1 MPKRGKRYESALALI
16 EKGKAY
22 TLDEA
27 LELLPE
33 TSGTKFDASVEL
45 HLNLGIDPTHQDQQV
60 RGTVTLPHGTGKTQ
74 RVIVFAAGD
83 KASEA
88 MEANADEVGTEDL
101 AKKIQGGWL
110 DFDAAVATPDMMRL
124 VSPLG
129 RILGPRGLM
138 PNARTGTV
146 TQDIKQT
153 VTELKA
159 GRVEFRVDRTAN
171 VHMIVGRV
179 SFAKEQLRENLAA
192 VLSAIVGA
200 RPSGAKGTYVQ
211 SATLATTMGPGI
223 QLDVQESL
231 MLTRSLN

>member
-1 MPKRGKRYESALALI
+1 MPKKGKRYTAALELV

-22 TLDEA
+22 LPEEA
-27 LELLPE
+27 LDLLSQ
-33 TSGTKFDASVEL
+33 TSGTKFDAAVEL

-60 RGTVTLPHGTGKTQ
+60 RGTVSLPHGTGKTQ

-88 MEANADEVGTEDL
+88 MEAGADEVGTDDL

-110 DFDAAVATPDMMRL
+110 EFDAAVATPDMMRL

-146 TQDIKQT
+146 TQDVTQA

-171 VHMIVGRV
+171 VHMIVGRA
-179 SFAKEQLRENLAA
+179 SFPKEHLRKNLAA
-192 VLSAIVGA
+192 VLGAIVAA
-200 RPSGAKGTYVQ
+200 RPMGAKGTYIR
-211 SATLATTMGPGI
+211 SATLATTMGPGLH
-223 QLDVQESL
+223 LDVQESL
-231 MLTRSLN
+231 TLTRSDD

>member
-1 MPKRGKRYESALALI
+1 MPKKGKRYTAALELV

-22 TLDEA
+22 LPEEA
-27 LELLPE
+27 LDLLSQ
-33 TSGTKFDASVEL
+33 TSGTKFDAAVEL

-60 RGTVTLPHGTGKTQ
+60 RGTVSLPHGTGKTQ
-74 RVIVFAAGD
+74 RVVVFAAGD

-88 MEANADEVGTEDL
+88 MEAGADEVGTDDL

-110 DFDAAVATPDMMRL
+110 EFDAAVATPDMMRL

-146 TQDIKQT
+146 TQDVTQA

-171 VHMIVGRV
+171 VHMIVGRA
-179 SFAKEQLRENLAA
+179 SFTKEHLRENLAA
-192 VLSAIVGA
+192 VLGAIVAA
-200 RPSGAKGTYVQ
+200 RPTGAKGTYIR
-211 SATLATTMGPGI
+211 SATLATTMGPGLH
-223 QLDVQESL
+223 LDVQESL
-231 MLTRSLN
+231 TLTRSDD

>member
-1 MPKRGKRYESALALI
+1 MPKKGKRYETASALI
-16 EKGKAY
+16 ERGKAY
-22 TLDEA
+22 SLDEA

-33 TSGTKFDASVEL
+33 TSGTKFDAAVEL
-45 HLNLGIDPTHQDQQV
+45 HLKLGIDPTHQDQQV
-60 RGTVTLPHGTGKTQ
+60 RGTVSLPHGTGKTQ
-74 RVIVFAAGD
+74 RVVVFAAGD

-88 MEANADEVGTEDL
+88 MEAGADDVGTEDL
-101 AKKIQGGWL
+101 ATKIQGGWL
-110 DFDAAVATPDMMRL
+110 EFDAAVATPDLMRL

-129 RILGPRGLM
+129 RVLGPRGLM

-146 TQDIKQT
+146 TQDIKQA

-171 VHMIVGRV
+171 VHMIVGRA
-179 SFAKEQLRENLAA
+179 SFSKEQLFENLAT
-192 VLSAIVGA
+192 VLGAIVAA

-231 MLTRSLN
+231 TLTRSLN

>member
-1 MPKRGKRYESALALI
+1 MPKKGKRYETASALI

-22 TLDEA
+22 SLDEA

-33 TSGTKFDASVEL
+33 TSGTKFDAAVEL
-45 HLNLGIDPTHQDQQV
+45 HLKLGIDPTHQDQQV
-60 RGTVTLPHGTGKTQ
+60 RGTVSLPHGTGKTQ
-74 RVIVFAAGD
+74 RVVVFAAGD

-88 MEANADEVGTEDL
+88 MEAGADDVGTEDL
-101 AKKIQGGWL
+101 ATKIQGGWL
-110 DFDAAVATPDMMRL
+110 EFDAAVATPDLMRL

-129 RILGPRGLM
+129 RVLGPRGLM

-146 TQDIKQT
+146 TQDIKQA

-171 VHMIVGRV
+171 VHMIVGRA
-179 SFAKEQLRENLAA
+179 SFSKEQLFENLAT
-192 VLSAIVGA
+192 VLGAIVAA

-231 MLTRSLN
+231 TLTRSLN

>member
-1 MPKRGKRYESALALI
+1 MPKKGKRYTAALELV

-22 TLDEA
+22 LPEEA
-27 LELLPE
+27 LDLLSQ
-33 TSGTKFDASVEL
+33 TSGTKFDAAVEL

-60 RGTVTLPHGTGKTQ
+60 RGTVSLPHGTGKTQ
-74 RVIVFAAGD
+74 RVVVFAAGD

-88 MEANADEVGTEDL
+88 MEAGADEVGTDDL

-110 DFDAAVATPDMMRL
+110 EFDAAVATPDMMRL

-146 TQDIKQT
+146 TQDVTQA

-171 VHMIVGRV
+171 VHMIVGRA
-179 SFAKEQLRENLAA
+179 SFTKKHLRENLAA
-192 VLSAIVGA
+192 VLGAIVAA
-200 RPSGAKGTYVQ
+200 RPTGAKGTYIR
-211 SATLATTMGPGI
+211 SATLATTMGPGLH
-223 QLDVQESL
+223 LDVQESL
-231 MLTRSLN
+231 TLTRSDD